1 MSVSATEKR
10 PRLVLGVTGHRVL
23 AEVDRVREGV
33 AAALEHIEQAFPG
46 RKLTIVSAL
55 AEGADRIVVQEVL
68 KKPGAELEVILPMP
82 RADYVQD
89 FSTQESKREFER
101 LMGRARTVQELPLR
115 AERAASYK
123 EAGSRILERSHVVF
137 AVWDGKPEQ
146 GLGGTGAT
154 VALARAK
161 SLPIVWIHAGNRV
174 PGTLE
179 PTSLGSAQGS
189 VTFERF

>member
-1 MSVSATEKR
+1 MTVRAAEKR
-10 PRLVLGVTGHRVL
+10 PRLILGVTGHRVL

-33 AAALEHIEQAFPG
+33 AAALAHIEQTFPG

-55 AEGADRIVVQEVL
+55 AEGADRIVVQEAL

-82 RADYVQD
+82 RADYLRD
-89 FSTQESKREFER
+89 FSTRESRREFEE
-101 LMGRARTVQELPLR
+101 LMGRGRILRELSLR
-115 AERAASYK
+115 AERAACYK
-123 EAGSRILERSHVVF
+123 EAGSSILERSHVVL

-146 GLGGTGAT
+146 GLGGTGAI

-161 SLPIVWIHAGNRV
+161 GLPIVWIHAGNRV

-179 PTSLGSAQGS
+179 PTSLDSAQGG
-189 VTFERF
+189 VTFEGF